1 MKSWSGLGPG
11 PCHTGCTEEGGGS
24 RRLHG
29 QSHSHRP
36 SEPAQ
41 PARATPGHT
50 AREPPP
56 AHGCWEGSATRAAPR
71 ACPLLGPTRLS
82 LAGVIVGPSA
92 RIHGAEQNSFS
103 GFCESPLQI
112 VEPEVGSETPPQ
124 AGSEGGRGRK
134 GPGRKRAEEPRSCQI
149 PHCLGSKQ
157 QQEGNAHAP
166 EPGGTAGQTAVGGR
180 AGRGRPVL
188 RRPCRTARPGTR
200 TPGITTPV
208 SGKRPQRETSTAA
221 WKGLKQTTASDT
233 FLC

>member
-1 MKSWSGLGPG
+1 MPYRLHRGGRRVPETAWPRPLAQALGACTTG
-11 PCHTGCTEEGGGS
+11 PCD
-24 RRLHG
+24 
-29 QSHSHRP
+29 
-36 SEPAQ
+36 
-41 PARATPGHT
+41 PG
-50 AREPPP
+50 
-56 AHGCWEGSATRAAPR
+56 AHGPR
-71 ACPLLGPTRLS
+71 ASACPRLLGGQCDPCGPTRLS

-180 AGRGRPVL
+180 AGRGRPVP

-208 SGKRPQRETSTAA
+208 SGKRPQRETSTEA
-221 WKGLKQTTASDT
+221 WKGLKQTTASNT
-233 FLC
+233 FLR